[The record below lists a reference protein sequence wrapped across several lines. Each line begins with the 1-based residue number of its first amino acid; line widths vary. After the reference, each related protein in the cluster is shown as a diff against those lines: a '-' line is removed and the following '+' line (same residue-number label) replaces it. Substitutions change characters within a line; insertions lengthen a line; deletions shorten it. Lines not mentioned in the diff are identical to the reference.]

1 MKKSA
6 VGVMNGNS
14 RNREYLQGLQAEKN
28 NPDLCQCGAVKS
40 LPMYLVGKTDLCYD
54 CYLATQELDKV
65 ESTYG
70 ANWEQDADSLRE
82 ILQNGNSMVLNQS
95 GVEQADEAETTYLP
109 HMEGNDLVWQGV
121 QFDMKA
127 IGANIKANS
136 AKYQAKIKADQ
147 AEAARRHEEGKER
160 ARKSL
165 GMGKH

>member
-6 VGVMNGNS
+6 LGVFNGNS

-82 ILQNGNSMVLNQS
+82 ILTNGDSMVLNQS
-95 GVEQADEAETTYLP
+95 GVEIADAVEYDAEWEAHCNET
-109 HMEGNDLVWQGV
+109 
-121 QFDMKA
+121 
-127 IGANIKANS
+127 S
-136 AKYQAKIKADQ
+136 AT
-147 AEAARRHEEGKER
+147 R
-160 ARKSL
+160 ASDYPL
-165 GMGKH
+165 